1 MTQRSFCQ
9 GSSSLFRH
17 CDVSRVGWPEETE
30 VSCTPAKR
38 SNGVVPIRADAEADG
53 FVVAPPKKALAGD
66 TSVAAVVAASSS
78 TKLPLAM
85 VREKND

>member
-1 MTQRSFCQ
+1 MTHRSFCQ

-30 VSCTPAKR
+30 VSCTLARR

-53 FVVAPPKKALAGD
+53 SVVVPPKKALAGD
-66 TSVAAVVAASSS
+66 TSAVAVVASSR

-85 VREKND
+85 VKEK

>member
-1 MTQRSFCQ
+1 M
-9 GSSSLFRH
+9 FRH